1 MQEAFGSSGKY
12 YRIGGDEFAMILPID
27 NDEYEKR
34 INAFETAMNAWS
46 DNHRMKLSMSYG
58 FVSNSERNGSNIHE
72 MTRLADQRMY
82 EAKAEFYRKNGMER
96 GNVSR

>member
-1 MQEAFGSSGKY
+1 
-12 YRIGGDEFAMILPID
+12 MILPID

-82 EAKAEFYRKNGMER
+82 EAKAEFYRKNGMEMVWK
-96 GNVSR
+96 GENIYSQKTTLTNKYIEK